1 MVLAGIV
8 AAECLESPTV
18 KHGINAK
25 SRPSSGAVGMALGA
39 GVALLPLVLYI
50 RTLAPTVLYYDPG
63 GFYDSVLLQVKAYLL
78 GIPNPTGYPLYIMLA
93 KLFTYLPF
101 GDVGYR
107 VNLASAVFGAIA
119 VFLLYLLLHR
129 LTGRVVP
136 AAGAALLFG
145 VSRTFW
151 SQAVITEVYTLNAL
165 FICLVLLVLFVWRH
179 TRRDRYLLL
188 AAFFMGL
195 SMSHHMTSGLLLPA
209 AAIFVGLTESRKLL
223 QWRLVLKGVGL
234 FLLGLTPYLYLPIRA
249 RMDPPLN
256 ESDPS
261 TWQNFWIL
269 VTGSR
274 FEERMFAYGLD
285 ELPGRLRL
293 YAGYLLEQFHPAF
306 LAVAALGILYL
317 LARDRAGLAAFTF
330 LYLGWLVYAIEYSII
345 DVYIYFIPTYLVIC
359 ILIGAGLWAVMDAAA
374 LAAARLSSNRRAA
387 ILAFLS
393 VPIILSPLSGLE
405 ASYKAVDR
413 SRDYTGRD
421 MIEAVAN
428 GAEKNATV
436 LHNGSSLWYMSLVE
450 KRRTDLRLVDPFNP
464 GDWTAKTRKWPAE
477 SRRFLKDG
485 PVYVLFP
492 GDTASLNRGLFRE
505 EGYNLVED
513 EKGVFY
519 EVVPRNRREE
529 PR

>member
-1 MVLAGIV
+1 M
-8 AAECLESPTV
+8 AA
-18 KHGINAK
+18 
-25 SRPSSGAVGMALGA
+25 GA
-39 GVALLPLVLYI
+39 GVALFSLVLYI
-50 RTLAPTVLYYDPG
+50 RTLAPTVLYYDPSG
-63 GFYDSVLLQVKAYLL
+63 LYDSVMLQVEAYLL
-78 GIPNPTGYPLYIMLA
+78 DIPNPTGYPLYVMLV

-119 VFLLYLLLHR
+119 VFLLYLLGHR
-129 LTGRVVP
+129 LTGRVAP

-145 VSRTFW
+145 VSRAFW

-165 FICLVLLVLFVWRH
+165 FICLVLLVLFVWRQ

-188 AAFFMGL
+188 AAFLMGL
-195 SMSHHMTSGLLLPA
+195 SLSHHMTSGLLLPA
-209 AAIFVGLTESRKLL
+209 AAIFVGLTDARKLI
-223 QWRLVLKGVGL
+223 QWRLVLRGAGL
-234 FLLGLTPYLYLPIRA
+234 FVLGLTPYLYLPIRA
-249 RMDPPLN
+249 RMNPPLN

-293 YAGYLLEQFHPAF
+293 YAGYLLDQFHPAF
-306 LAVAALGILYL
+306 LAVAALGVLYL
-317 LARDRAGLAAFTF
+317 LARDRASLATFAF
-330 LYLGWLVYAIEYSII
+330 LYLGWLLYAIEYDIK
-345 DVYIYFIPTYLVIC
+345 DFYIYFIPTYLVIC
-359 ILIGAGLWAVMDAAA
+359 VLVAAGFWAVMDAGD
-374 LAAARLSSNRRAA
+374 LAVERLSWRRRAA
-387 ILAFLS
+387 VLVLLS
-393 VPIILSPLSGLE
+393 VPIMLSPLSGLKDT
-405 ASYKAVDR
+405 YKAVDR
-413 SRDYTGRD
+413 SQDYTGRD

-428 GAEKNATV
+428 GTAKNSTV

-450 KRRTDLRLVDPFNP
+450 KRRTDLRLVDPFEP

-513 EKGVFY
+513 EKGIFY
-519 EVVPRNRREE
+519 EVVPRNRRDD